1 LSKDEQDKLLA
12 KIDSLLGKVG
22 GKRIV
27 MCNSGWSSEKWAYFG
42 LEEFPDVEAVQ
53 KHSQLLAELNWPFQF
68 ADSFSLLGTKTE

>member
-1 LSKDEQDKLLA
+1 MSRISFSPKLT
-12 KIDSLLGKVG
+12 
-22 GKRIV
+22 
-27 MCNSGWSSEKWAYFG
+27 AYFG